1 MRHLHTLNGTA
12 ITSSRTLIAVL
23 ETHQRSDGSV
33 DIPEV
38 LQGFGAPAED
48 PARRRSA
55 SSRFDASAIGSRR
68 RSGRAGAAAGARA

>member
-12 ITSSRTLIAVL
+12 VTSSRTLIAVL

-38 LQGFGAPAED
+38 LHGFGAPAKLH
-48 PARRRSA
+48 PAPVTQRYRKPASLWSRSRGRGRSA
-55 SSRFDASAIGSRR
+55 
-68 RSGRAGAAAGARA
+68 